1 MHLCDFNIINLR
13 CISHASVELH
23 KNINLIVGKNGSG
36 KTSFLEG
43 IYLLATGKNFSAA
56 KRLDL
61 IRDGSCSLGLAGLF
75 VSDCGLE
82 SKIKLEKS
90 NQIIEPVTCIKL
102 LPGERNDQYFVED
115 SIIVIINTPSI
126 KGDKYF

>member
-36 KTSFLEG
+36 Q
-43 IYLLATGKNFSAA
+43 NFFFRRYIFVSNRKKLQRSAR
-56 KRLDL
+56 RLDL
-61 IRDGSCSLGLAGLF
+61 IRDGSLSLGLAGLF
-75 VSDCGLE
+75 VGDGGLE

-90 NQIIEPVTCIKL
+90 SSKTSYTFQGQSVKKTSEVAAKIPVLVRIPGRQI
-102 LPGERNDQYFVED
+102 Y
-115 SIIVIINTPSI
+115 
-126 KGDKYF
+126 